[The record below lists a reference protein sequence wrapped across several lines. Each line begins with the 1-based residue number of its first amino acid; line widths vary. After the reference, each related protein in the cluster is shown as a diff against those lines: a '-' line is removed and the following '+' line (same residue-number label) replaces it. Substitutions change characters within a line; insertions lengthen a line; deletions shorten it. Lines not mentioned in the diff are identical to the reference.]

1 MAGIKLNKLVFID
14 NKFSILHI
22 NQCAVA
28 FFLFIDESGQDH
40 HDSPYEVLA
49 GICIEDKDLW
59 NFIRCAHELEID
71 CFGRKY
77 REIDNEIKARTFLK
91 RKTFRLANQLPA
103 IPLPDRTS
111 LAKQA
116 LDNGATITKPQL
128 TALAQA
134 KLDYISKLL
143 ELCQRF
149 RLKVFASVICN
160 EDSIPADKTMLRKD
174 YVYLFERFYYFLE
187 DKANEPRGIV
197 VFDELD
203 KSASHLLLDQM
214 DKYFKK
220 TTKGRFRASLII
232 PEPFFVHSDL
242 TTGIQ
247 VVDFVAYIMSWNF
260 RIGKLNKA
268 SREELDKYL
277 ELIKPLRYRTTRK
290 IRDVTEYV
298 VWSVAVV

>member
-1 MAGIKLNKLVFID
+1 M
-14 NKFSILHI
+14 
-22 NQCAVA
+22 A

-49 GICIEDKDLW
+49 GIAIEDKDLW
-59 NFIRCAHELEID
+59 NFIQSAHELEID

-77 REIDNEIKARTFLK
+77 SGNDNEIKARAFLK

-103 IPLPDRTS
+103 ISLPERTS
-111 LAKQA
+111 LAKRA
-116 LDNGATITKPQL
+116 LDNGATITKMEL

-134 KLDYISKLL
+134 KLDYVEKLL

-149 RLKVFASVICN
+149 RFKVFASIICD
-160 EDSIPADKTMLRKD
+160 ETSIPTDKEMLRKD

-187 DKANEPRGIV
+187 DKADEPRGIV

-203 KSASHLLLDQM
+203 KSASHLLLGQM

-220 TTKGRFRASLII
+220 TAKGRYRAGLII

-247 VVDFVAYIMSWNF
+247 VVDFIAYIMSWNF
-260 RIGKLNKA
+260 RVGKLDKPQ
-268 SREELDKYL
+268 REELNKYL
-277 ELIKPLRYRTTRK
+277 ELIKPLRYRTTREIGDK
-290 IRDVTEYV
+290 AEYV
-298 VWSVAVV
+298 VWSAVVV